1 MIIKVKSGGQIEW
14 AGMWVGAPT
23 ETWGIGEMSRLP
35 YHVLFQRRHLG
46 PPRSSSSSSPNSKF
60 NRKSSPPLPMVSYKL
75 LSTLEWGFCAKAER
89 GDPIPP

>member
-14 AGMWVGAPT
+14 AGMWV
-23 ETWGIGEMSRLP
+23 GEMSRLP

-89 GDPIPP
+89 GDPILP